1 MTSPSTVIKRIAA
14 RARLRRLSRLRFLL
28 AFDETTLTHGGG
40 SHCTHATKESEATSK
55 LRIKKPK
62 A

>member
-28 AFDETTLTHGGG
+28 GFDAIILKRGDALPSTPE
-40 SHCTHATKESEATSK
+40 TKESEVTSK
-55 LRIKKPK
+55 SPTKKPK
-62 A
+62 E